1 MPGGFS
7 NKPKILRGAFVEY
20 GLSIPPLVVVFQF
33 NPVQLTR
40 NRSLT
45 YSAPNELIICP
56 PCPPAVEPRK
66 VEKPQS
72 LRQYHQKTKDL
83 GEIRDKQNVTI
94 NEESIGFEIRLDATD
109 KLNDGDTIT
118 EQFGIAPQLA
128 TLELMVH
135 PKGESLI
142 GQALGALLG
151 SPGGFSFTK
160 GENPPLVLF
169 ICGRKRVL
177 PVNINSMNITET
189 EFSTDLNPIRATVA
203 VNLTVIEG
211 KNIPYMYSKAMKE
224 VMSVLNLANLTNI
237 TDVVIPG

>member
-20 GLSIPPLVVVFQF
+20 GLSLPPLVVVFQF

-45 YSAPNELIICP
+45 YAAPSG
-56 PCPPAVEPRK
+56 K
-66 VEKPQS
+66 G
-72 LRQYHQKTKDL
+72 TTDKDL
-83 GEIRDKQNVTI
+83 RALHQREFEDKDDLVAIQELQAVTIQEEAIGLEIRV
-94 NEESIGFEIRLDATD
+94 DATD
-109 KLNDGDTIT
+109 KLNEGDTIT

-151 SPGGFSFTK
+151 SPGGFSFTQGPK
-160 GENPPLVLF
+160 PPLILF
-169 ICGRKRVL
+169 IWGRKRVL

-189 EFSTDLNPIRATVA
+189 EFSTDLNPTRATVA

-224 VMSVLNLANLTNI
+224 AMSVLNLANI
-237 TDVVIPG
+237 TDIADVIIPG